1 MLRYI
6 HKRIGILTNQQDE
19 LKMHQ
24 RGLRSTLLSSPSL
37 LSSPLHQKQEN
48 DDDDS
53 DKYEDND
60 NDDDEETGH
69 VNRDEFGPSH
79 DEKDNNNN
87 DDDDDDDPLLPDE
100 EGVEKSS
107 LEKVQTSDEPKFR
120 YEDFDVMEYA
130 KSLGFREEVDNIHDF
145 ILGMGI
151 EEFSVFAYQS
161 ALLAGGPGLNKKVFN
176 FYSIEKLKE
185 EEEDVLE
192 ELKEANDELIEARAN
207 VVAQDDDLELPQSG
221 RHDIVHTVISQE
233 ELTINNPEENEK
245 EGETRSSDMS
255 KNDNVSST
263 LGIRQRHCV
272 GTSSTNYSSHLNSDQ
287 WELAQRETFAMKS
300 LQENEIKDGSSKTK
314 IGVMAGCLSR
324 IWNGIEPTVITPKY
338 YGRKIDDEEAKAF
351 VTNLQHVSK
360 VMIVIVVVLVV
371 VHAFVVAVNV

>member
-6 HKRIGILTNQQDE
+6 NKRIGILTNQQDE
-19 LKMHQ
+19 LNMHQ

-48 DDDDS
+48 DDKDS
-53 DKYEDND
+53 DKDEDSD
-60 NDDDEETGH
+60 NDDDDNDEETGH
-69 VNRDEFGPSH
+69 VHGDEFDPSH
-79 DEKDNNNN
+79 DQKDNNNN
-87 DDDDDDDPLLPDE
+87 DDDDDDPLLPDE

-130 KSLGFREEVDNIHDF
+130 KSLGFREEVDNMHDF

-192 ELKEANDELIEARAN
+192 ELKESNNELIEARAN

-221 RHDIVHTVISQE
+221 RHDIVHSVISQE
-233 ELTINNPEENEK
+233 ELTINNPEEDEK
-245 EGETRSSDMS
+245 ECETRSSDMS

-263 LGIRQRHCV
+263 IGIRQRRCV
-272 GTSSTNYSSHLNSDQ
+272 GTSSTNYSSDLDSDQ
-287 WELAQRETFAMKS
+287 WELARRETLAMKS
-300 LQENEIKDGSSKTK
+300 NQENEIKDGPLKTK

-324 IWNGIEPTVITPKY
+324 IWNGIEPTVTTPKY
-338 YGRKIDDEEAKAF
+338 YGRKTDDEEAKAF

-360 VMIVIVVVLVV
+360 VMIVVVMVV
-371 VHAFVVAVNV
+371 VHALVVVVNV

>member
-6 HKRIGILTNQQDE
+6 NKRIVLLTNQQDD

-48 DDDDS
+48 DDKDS
-53 DKYEDND
+53 DKDEDSD
-60 NDDDEETGH
+60 NDDDDNDEETGH
-69 VNRDEFGPSH
+69 VHGDEFDPSH
-79 DEKDNNNN
+79 DQKDNNNN
-87 DDDDDDDPLLPDE
+87 DDDDDDPLLPDE

-107 LEKVQTSDEPKFR
+107 GEPKFR

-130 KSLGFREEVDNIHDF
+130 KSLGFREEVDNMHDF

-192 ELKEANDELIEARAN
+192 ELKESNNELIEARAN

-221 RHDIVHTVISQE
+221 RHDIVHSVISQE
-233 ELTINNPEENEK
+233 ELTINNPEEDEK
-245 EGETRSSDMS
+245 ECETRSSDMS

-263 LGIRQRHCV
+263 IGIRQRRCV
-272 GTSSTNYSSHLNSDQ
+272 GTSSTNYSSDLDSDQ
-287 WELAQRETFAMKS
+287 WELARRETLAMKS
-300 LQENEIKDGSSKTK
+300 NQENEIKDGPLKTK

-324 IWNGIEPTVITPKY
+324 IWNGIEPTVTTPKY
-338 YGRKIDDEEAKAF
+338 YGRKTDDEEAKAF

-360 VMIVIVVVLVV
+360 VMVVVVMVV
-371 VHAFVVAVNV
+371 VHALVVVANV